1 VVCDCRQIAHLP
13 SEFNGIIIKYKD
25 NPALQFQLRQSSQSL
40 YHHTLIYTMTASA
53 MASSSRVVL
62 ETISSVTSRR
72 TVVHHARPVRQPIL
86 RAPQT
91 PKIRLPT
98 AGTSFPNANPSSPKS
113 ASPVRSTSLQGTNYT
128 LHHAPPP
135 SAPSYT
141 TGVMPP
147 FLQWCKG
154 NSIALTGEEG
164 ARLRKERKAEIEGG
178 LGWDE
183 AMLEKMRGMR
193 AEGLSR
199 RQIGEA

>member
-1 VVCDCRQIAHLP
+1 
-13 SEFNGIIIKYKD
+13 
-25 NPALQFQLRQSSQSL
+25 
-40 YHHTLIYTMTASA
+40 MTASA

-62 ETISSVTSRR
+62 DTITSMGSRR
-72 TVVHHARPVRQPIL
+72 TVVHHARPARQTIL
-86 RAPQT
+86 RAPQN

-98 AGTSFPNANPSSPKS
+98 AGTSYPNTKPSSPKT
-113 ASPVRSTSLQGTNYT
+113 ATTVRSTSLKGTNYT

-178 LGWDE
+178 LGWNE
-183 AMLEKMRGMR
+183 EMLEKMKGMR